1 MNRTPI
7 NGSQPPQGDSQP
19 NTGYTPYQ
27 QPGTYYTPPQP
38 EQSQTPPTGNNG
50 TTYHYAYHS
59 GNQPG
64 ATYNGQQAGAADHHR
79 PGTAHRP
86 DLRHLHRAAG
96 AGQAG
101 KKEEQKT
108 IAIVVSVLVVCV
120 VIAVTGIVLAA
131 TGVLS
136 GDKEEKQTAPPPLRT
151 ADLTPRPSAAA
162 AWQPRTTAAT

>member
-1 MNRTPI
+1 MSDYEQNPI
-7 NGSQPPQGDSQP
+7 NGSQPPQGDSQS

-38 EQSQTPPTGNNG
+38 EQPQTPPTGDNG

-64 ATYNGQQAGAADHHR
+64 AAYNGQQAGAADHTA

-86 DLRHLHRAAG
+86 DLRHSHRAAG

-101 KKEEQKT
+101 KKEEQKDHYHRGER
-108 IAIVVSVLVVCV
+108 AGGVCGDRRYRHC
-120 VIAVTGIVLAA
+120 TGSHWR
-131 TGVLS
+131 T
-136 GDKEEKQTAPPPLRT
+136 LRG
-151 ADLTPRPSAAA
+151 
-162 AWQPRTTAAT
+162 

>member
-1 MNRTPI
+1 MSDYEQNPI

-27 QPGTYYTPPQP
+27 QPGT
-38 EQSQTPPTGNNG
+38 
-50 TTYHYAYHS
+50 TYHYAYHS

-64 ATYNGQQAGAADHHR
+64 AAYNGQQTGAADHTTQAQPTGQTYGTPTEPPE
-79 PGTAHRP
+79 PGKP
-86 DLRHLHRAAG
+86 E
-96 AGQAG
+96 
-101 KKEEQKT
+101 KKKNKKT

-136 GDKEEKQTAPPPLRT
+136 GDKEEKTDGTSTSQ
-151 ADLTPRPSAAA
+151 DLSLIHI
-162 AWQPRTTAAT
+162 